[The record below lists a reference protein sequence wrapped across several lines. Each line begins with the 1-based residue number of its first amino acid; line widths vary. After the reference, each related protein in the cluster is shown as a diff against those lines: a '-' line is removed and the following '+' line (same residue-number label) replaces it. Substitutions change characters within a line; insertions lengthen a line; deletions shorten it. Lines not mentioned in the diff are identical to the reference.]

1 MQIKSLEIPEMAP
14 VLSKKMRNS
23 NAGEETPPLKRR
35 ATTSLHAPRKSCS
48 PGLQTRG
55 FLQTPHRSFGTRSGN
70 FGNRRFAYF
79 LWLVV
84 CAVVLSLAGCV
95 VGPNYKRPMVN
106 APSTYRGLTDTEA
119 ASAAPASLG
128 DQKWWEVFQDQQLQQ
143 LIRTALQQNYDVRI
157 AAARVLEAQ
166 AQLGIT
172 RANQYPTVTATGTGA
187 SLRNPATGPIPA
199 YEFNYGRVSAT
210 AAWQLDFW
218 GMYRRATE
226 AARAEVLA
234 SEWARQEVNA
244 TLVANVAGAYFQL
257 RELDL
262 ELDITKHAVASRN
275 ESLQLTQTL
284 EEHGI
289 NSILDVRQAEQL
301 VYTATG
307 QIADQERRIE
317 QQENLLSVLLGNNP
331 AAVPRGTELTAQVH
345 PPEVPAGLPSSL
357 LERRPDIR
365 RAEQQMIAAN
375 AQIGVARAAYF
386 PQITLTAAPGFQ
398 SAALTNLFSGPSG
411 LWTFSGSIAQPIFT
425 AGKLRS
431 GVRLAEAQQQEA
443 LLVYQQTI
451 QGAFRSVS
459 DALVAYRK
467 DQEFRAQQELLAHSA
482 EDAAQL
488 SGKRYSSGT
497 TSYLEVLTNETNYFS
512 AELGLAQARL
522 NEVLALVQIYQA
534 LGGGWQQ

>member
-1 MQIKSLEIPEMAP
+1 MIRYFDNRCIAT
-14 VLSKKMRNS
+14 VLS
-23 NAGEETPPLKRR
+23 LV
-35 ATTSLHAPRKSCS
+35 
-48 PGLQTRG
+48 
-55 FLQTPHRSFGTRSGN
+55 F
-70 FGNRRFAYF
+70 FA
-79 LWLVV
+79 L
-84 CAVVLSLAGCV
+84 VLSLAGCV
-95 VGPNYKRPMVN
+95 VGPNYKRPIVN
-106 APSTYRGLTDTEA
+106 TPGTYRGLTDAEA
-119 ASAAPASLG
+119 ASTTSASLG

-172 RANQYPTVTATGTGA
+172 RANQFPTVNGSG
-187 SLRNPATGPIPA
+187 SGNSVRNPANGPIPS
-199 YEFNYGRVSAT
+199 YEFNYGRITAS

-218 GMYRRATE
+218 GLYRRATE
-226 AARAEVLA
+226 AARAELLA
-234 SEWARQEVNA
+234 NEWARQEVNA
-244 TLVANVAGAYFQL
+244 TLVANVASAYFQL

-262 ELDITKHAVASRN
+262 ELDITKRAVASRT

-301 VYTATG
+301 VYTATS

-317 QQENLLSVLLGNNP
+317 QQENLLSILLGNNP
-331 AAVPRGTELTAQVH
+331 GAIPRGTELTGQIHA
-345 PPEVPAGLPSSL
+345 PEIPAGLPSAL

-365 RAEQQMIAAN
+365 QAEQRMVAAN

-386 PQITLTAAPGFQ
+386 PQISLTATPGFQ
-398 SAALTNLFSGPSG
+398 SSALASLFNGSSG
-411 LWTFSGSIAQPIFT
+411 LWTFSGSITQPIFT

-431 GVRLAEAQQQEA
+431 NVRLTEAQEQETV
-443 LLVYQQTI
+443 LTYQQTI
-451 QGAFRSVS
+451 QGAFRGVS
-459 DALVAYRK
+459 DALVGYRK

-488 SGKRYSSGT
+488 SGQRYKSGT
-497 TSYLEVLTNETNYFS
+497 TSYLEVLTNETNYFT

-522 NEVLALVQIYQA
+522 NELLSLVQIYQA

>member
-1 MQIKSLEIPEMAP
+1 MAWQIKSLEI
-14 VLSKKMRNS
+14 
-23 NAGEETPPLKRR
+23 ETNMIRY
-35 ATTSLHAPRKSCS
+35 
-48 PGLQTRG
+48 
-55 FLQTPHRSFGTRSGN
+55 
-70 FGNRRFAYF
+70 FGNQTFARFLPLTFCAF
-79 LWLVV
+79 VV
-84 CAVVLSLAGCV
+84 FISGCV
-95 VGPNYKRPMVN
+95 VGPNYKRPIVN
-106 APSTYRGLTDTEA
+106 SPSTFRGLTDTEA
-119 ASAAPASLG
+119 ANPAPASLG

-157 AAARVLEAQ
+157 AAARVLEAE

-172 RANQYPTVTATGTGA
+172 RANQFPSVNANGTGA
-187 SLRNPATGPIPA
+187 SLRNSASGPIPA
-199 YEFNYGRVSAT
+199 YEFNYGRVNAN

-218 GMYRRATE
+218 GLYRRATE
-226 AARAEVLA
+226 AARAQLLA
-234 SEWARQEVNA
+234 NEWARQEVNA
-244 TLVANVAGAYFQL
+244 TLVANVASAYFQL

-262 ELDITKHAVASRN
+262 ELDITKSAVASRT

-301 VYTATG
+301 VYTATS

-317 QQENLLSVLLGNNP
+317 QQENLLSILMGNNP
-331 AAVPRGTELTAQVH
+331 AAIPRGIELTEQPHAPV
-345 PPEVPAGLPSSL
+345 VPAGLPSAL

-365 RAEQQMIAAN
+365 QAEQQMIAAN

-398 SAALTNLFSGPSG
+398 SNALTNLFSGPSG
-411 LWTFSGSIAQPIFT
+411 LWTFSGSITQPIFT
-425 AGKLRS
+425 AGKIRS
-431 GVRLAEAQQQEA
+431 GVRLAEAQQQET

-451 QGAFRSVS
+451 QGAFRGVS
-459 DALVAYRK
+459 DALVGYRK

-482 EDAAQL
+482 QDAAQL
-488 SGKRYSSGT
+488 SSMRYQSGT
-497 TSYLEVLTNETNYFS
+497 TSYLEVLTNETNYFT

-522 NEVLALVQIYQA
+522 NELLSLVQIYQA

>member
-1 MQIKSLEIPEMAP
+1 MI
-14 VLSKKMRNS
+14 RY
-23 NAGEETPPLKRR
+23 
-35 ATTSLHAPRKSCS
+35 
-48 PGLQTRG
+48 
-55 FLQTPHRSFGTRSGN
+55 
-70 FGNRRFAYF
+70 FGNQGFARFLPLTF
-79 LWLVV
+79 
-84 CAVVLSLAGCV
+84 CAFVLFISGCV
-95 VGPNYKRPMVN
+95 VGPNYKRPIVN
-106 APSTYRGLTDTEA
+106 SPSTFRGLTDAEA
-119 ASAAPASLG
+119 ANPAPASLG
-128 DQKWWEVFQDQQLQQ
+128 EQKWWEVFQDQQLQQ

-172 RANQYPTVTATGTGA
+172 RANQFPSVNASGTGA
-187 SLRNPATGPIPA
+187 SLRNSATGPIPA
-199 YEFNYGRVSAT
+199 YEFNYGRITASAV
-210 AAWQLDFW
+210 WQLDFW
-218 GMYRRATE
+218 GIYRRATE
-226 AARAEVLA
+226 ASRAQLLA

-244 TLVANVAGAYFQL
+244 TLVANVASAYFQL

-262 ELDITKHAVASRN
+262 ELDITKSAVASRT

-301 VYTATG
+301 VYTATS

-317 QQENLLSVLLGNNP
+317 QQENLLSILMGNNP
-331 AAVPRGTELTAQVH
+331 AAIPRGIELTEQPHAPV
-345 PPEVPAGLPSSL
+345 VPAGLPSAL

-365 RAEQQMIAAN
+365 QAEQQMIAAN

-398 SAALTNLFSGPSG
+398 SNALTNLFSGPSG
-411 LWTFSGSIAQPIFT
+411 LWTFSGSITQPIFT
-425 AGKLRS
+425 AGKIRS
-431 GVRLAEAQQQEA
+431 GVRLAEAQQQET

-451 QGAFRSVS
+451 QGAFRGVS
-459 DALVAYRK
+459 DALVGYRK

-482 EDAAQL
+482 QDAAQL
-488 SGKRYSSGT
+488 SSMRYQSGT
-497 TSYLEVLTNETNYFS
+497 TSYLEVLTNETNYFT

-522 NEVLALVQIYQA
+522 NELLSLVQIYQA